1 MKRTS
6 SRAAR
11 TWAIGVAFGALA
23 TGSAQAQSQTTKAS
37 EAAAPGDQGNDII
50 VTALRR
56 SERVQDVPAAI
67 TAIDGATLAAK
78 GAQDYRDYLNTV
90 PGVNFSDNGYRS
102 SRITIRGISD
112 GFGATD
118 PLTGVYIDEAPVTEG
133 GQPTIDPALYDVER
147 VEVLKGPQGTLYG
160 SGAMGGTV
168 RVITKKPR
176 LDVFEGSAEA
186 TVSDT
191 DHGGWNRRI
200 DGVVNI
206 PIARDLLA
214 LRVSAGYRKDDG
226 WIKDVFRNDDNANFT
241 EKTSARAQLLLKPG
255 PDTSITLGALY
266 QKENLGIPAFADIA
280 LPENQSYRVFK
291 QSGKSESQL
300 YSLTI
305 QQDFA
310 SMSLISATNYL
321 KKDSVN
327 NIDATTSIRPLVA
340 HFFPGVILGA
350 NEGVGVS
357 TPGNLEL
364 FTQEVR
370 LSSSG
375 KRQLEWLIGGF
386 YSNSVTKIPQTFNFS
401 QAPSTTGKFTDAQFY
416 LSSSTPRTRQI
427 AGFGELT
434 LNITD
439 QLAATAGVRVFDVDQ
454 SNLSTASGALN
465 GGSTSTSLRAHV
477 TSATQ
482 KYALKYKVTPNNL
495 LYIQAVQG
503 YRNGGA
509 NYPVPQAAC
518 GANLAELGYSSAPS
532 SYGPDRL
539 WNFEVGSKNTLDGGR
554 VTLNGSAYY
563 IKWTDI
569 QSSISLTCGFGFIAN
584 SGKATSKGFE
594 LDASVRPVK
603 GLTLNGSLAYTDAR
617 IIHAAPGTQA
627 RDGNRLPL
635 SPNWSWNVSAQ
646 YEQPFDRNLSGF
658 VRGELNYV
666 GERWNGFAGLGPRA
680 TLLDAYT
687 TANARVGLQGKNWS
701 AAIFATNLF
710 DTHIVYFRSLGG
722 TPYDVVGQPRVI
734 GLTTRI
740 GF

>member
-1 MKRTS
+1 MRI
-6 SRAAR
+6 
-11 TWAIGVAFGALA
+11 WAVSVALGALA
-23 TGSAQAQSQTTKAS
+23 AGSAQAQSQATTGAT
-37 EAAAPGDQGNDII
+37 EAAVPADDQSNDIV

-56 SERVQDVPAAI
+56 SQRLQDVPAAI

-78 GAQDYRDYLNTV
+78 GAQDYRDYLNAV

-118 PLTGVYIDEAPVTEG
+118 PLTGIYIDEAPITEG
-133 GQPTIDPALYDVER
+133 GQPTLDPALYDVER

-168 RVITKKPR
+168 RVITKKPQ
-176 LDVFEGSAEA
+176 LDAFEGSAEA
-186 TVSDT
+186 TISDT
-191 DHGGWNRRI
+191 DHGGWNRRV

-214 LRVSAGYRKDDG
+214 LRVSAGYRRDDG
-226 WIKDVFRNDDNANFT
+226 WIRDVFRNDDNANFT
-241 EKTSARAQLLLKPG
+241 EKTNARGQLLLKPG
-255 PDTSITLGALY
+255 PETSITLGALY
-266 QKENLGIPAFADIA
+266 QREKLGIPAFADLA
-280 LPENQSYRVFK
+280 LPENQSLRVFR
-291 QSGKSESQL
+291 QSGTSEAQL

-340 HFFPGVILGA
+340 HFYPGVTVGT

-370 LSSSG
+370 LSSTG
-375 KRQLEWLIGGF
+375 KRRLEWLIGGF
-386 YSNSVTKIPQTFNFS
+386 YSNSSTAIPQTFNFS
-401 QAPSTTGKFTDAQFY
+401 QAPSTAGKFTDAQFY
-416 LSSSTPRTRQI
+416 LSSSTPRTRQV

-434 LNITD
+434 FNITD
-439 QLAATAGVRVFDVDQ
+439 RLAATAGVRVFDVDQ
-454 SNLSTASGALN
+454 SNVSTASGALN
-465 GGSTSTSLRAHV
+465 GGTTTTDQLHAHV

-482 KYALKYKVTPNNL
+482 KYALKYQATPDNL
-495 LYIQAVQG
+495 LYLQAAQG

-509 NYPVPQAAC
+509 NYSVPQAAC
-518 GANLAELGYSSAPS
+518 GANLASLGYSSAPR

-539 WNFEVGSKNTLDGGR
+539 WNFELGSKNTLAGGR

-569 QSSISLTCGFGFIAN
+569 QSSIGLSCGFGFIAN

-594 LDASVRPVK
+594 LEASVRPVT
-603 GLTLNGSLAYTDAR
+603 GLTFNGSLSYADAR
-617 IIHAAPGTQA
+617 ITHAAPGTQA
-627 RDGNRLPL
+627 HDGDRLPL

-646 YEQPFDRNLSGF
+646 YERPLDHSVSGF

-666 GERWNGFAGLGPRA
+666 GERWNGFAGFGPRA

-687 TANARVGLQGKNWS
+687 TANARIGVQGKHWS

-722 TPYDVVGQPRVI
+722 TAYDVVGQPRVI